1 MFFLRM
7 QFEQNMHPEIVQLAS
22 VCIEE
27 LLDVFPTLEWRKE
40 WAPSLV
46 LRIAGANEGLFDS
59 ASGWLAVARRLPR
72 TIRGTQL
79 TTGLAMYVLQ
89 HRIDKTPVEGVSL
102 TCHMRHS
109 CDYATQIRASLCLSR
124 PLRSGHSSSLF
135 RAAWCWISSR
145 GSWKISP

>member
-1 MFFLRM
+1 MYFIRLADHVALSNCRILRLDGYDAFSFTMFFLRM

-46 LRIAGANEGLFDS
+46 LRIAGSNEGLFDS

-89 HRIDKTPVEGVSL
+89 HRIDKTPIEGVSF
-102 TCHMRHS
+102 TC
-109 CDYATQIRASLCLSR
+109 QSLCY
-124 PLRSGHSSSLF
+124 
-135 RAAWCWISSR
+135 
-145 GSWKISP
+145 SWL